1 MKCQTIITKKIDIM
15 EYLDFVVTI
24 VRENIKLTKGQMKFA
39 YVVGFQKMNME
50 PVDAANMVLM
60 LDSI

>member
-24 VRENIKLTKGQMKFA
+24 VRENIKLTKEQMQFA

>member
-1 MKCQTIITKKIDIM
+1 M

-24 VRENIKLTKGQMKFA
+24 VRENIKLTKEQMQFA